1 LSYFRPQHGGNL
13 AWAAAQANCLPQEI
27 LDFSASINPLGPPQS
42 VLTAIQQHLGEISA
56 YPDPAST
63 SIRQALGH
71 LHNISADWIL
81 VGNGAAELLTWAC
94 RSLSALPQVH
104 LLTPAFSDYRR
115 ALKAFDANIC
125 VHAMDLAMDLDAEGA
140 SFQSEHLLWRSLTNL
155 CNSPNLATAGL
166 LLNNPHN
173 PTGQI
178 ISKAELLPLIDRFAQ
193 VVIDEAFMEFLPVQD
208 AYSLV
213 DKLTV
218 HPNLVIL
225 RSLTKFYSIPGLR
238 LGYAIAHPDLLAQ
251 WQSWRDPWSVNALAI
266 TAGVAA
272 LQDEAFQSETYRWL
286 AAAKP
291 QLYQGLAA
299 IPGLLPF
306 PSAANFFLVRCDVSV
321 TALQMKLLKRRI
333 LIRDC
338 ISFSELGDHYFRVAV
353 RTDADNAR
361 LVQVLS
367 ETIPILTIAN

>member
-13 AWAAAQANCLPQEI
+13 AWAAAQAGCLPQEI
-27 LDFSASINPLGPPQS
+27 LDFSASINPIGPPES
-42 VLTAIQQHLGEISA
+42 VLTAIRLHLGEISA

-63 SIRQALGH
+63 SIRRALGR
-71 LHNISADWIL
+71 LHNLSADWIL

-104 LLTPAFSDYRR
+104 LLTPAFSDYHR
-115 ALKAFDANIC
+115 ALKSFDANVCI
-125 VHAMDLAMDLDAEGA
+125 HPIDLDSEESSTRSEG
-140 SFQSEHLLWRSLTNL
+140 LLLRSLKNL
-155 CNSPNLATAGL
+155 CNHPNLSTSGL

-178 ISKAELLPLIDRFAQ
+178 VSKADLLPLIDRFGQ
-193 VVIDEAFMEFLPVQD
+193 VVIDEAFMEFLPAQD
-208 AYSLV
+208 AYSLMNE
-213 DKLTV
+213 LIA
-218 HPNLVIL
+218 HPNVVIL

-266 TAGVAA
+266 AAGLAA

-299 IPGLLPF
+299 RQGLSPF
-306 PSAANFFLVRCDVSV
+306 PSAANFFLVRCNGSV
-321 TALQMKLLKRRI
+321 TALQMELLKQRI

-338 ISFSELGDHYFRVAV
+338 ISFAELGDRYFRVAV
-353 RTDADNAR
+353 RTEAENAK
-361 LVQVLS
+361 LLQAMAL
-367 ETIPILTIAN
+367 IG

>member
-1 LSYFRPQHGGNL
+1 MSYFRPQHGGNL
-13 AWAAAQANCLPQEI
+13 AWASAQADCLPQEI

-63 SIRQALGH
+63 SIRRALGQ
-71 LHNISADWIL
+71 LHNISSDWIL

-94 RSLSALPQVH
+94 RSLSMLPQVH
-104 LLTPAFSDYRR
+104 LLTPAFSDYSR
-115 ALKAFDANIC
+115 ALKSFDANIC
-125 VHAMDLAMDLDAEGA
+125 VHSIDLEAEE
-140 SFQSEHLLWRSLTNL
+140 SSIQPEHFLLPSLRNL
-155 CNSPNLATAGL
+155 CNLPNLPTSGL

-178 ISKAELLPLIDRFAQ
+178 VSKAELLPLIDRFAQ
-193 VVIDEAFMEFLPVQD
+193 VVIDEAFMEFLPAQD
-208 AYSLV
+208 AYSLI
-213 DKLTV
+213 DELAA

-266 TAGVAA
+266 AAGVAA

-291 QLYQGLAA
+291 QLYQGLAN
-299 IPGLLPF
+299 IPGLFPF
-306 PSAANFFLVRCDVSV
+306 ASAANFFLVRCDVSV
-321 TALQMKLLKRRI
+321 TVLQKELLKRRI

-338 ISFSELGDHYFRVAV
+338 ISFAELGDRYFRVAV
-353 RTDADNAR
+353 RTEAENAR
-361 LVQVLS
+361 LVRALS
-367 ETIPILTIAN
+367 EVIPMLTIAN

>member
-42 VLTAIQQHLGEISA
+42 VLTAIQQHLGDISA

-63 SIRQALGH
+63 SIRQALSQ

-94 RSLSALPQVH
+94 RSLSTRSQVH
-104 LLTPAFSDYRR
+104 LITPAFSDYSR
-115 ALKAFDANIC
+115 ALKAFDAHLCTHPLN
-125 VHAMDLAMDLDAEGA
+125 LGLEGT
-140 SFQSEHLLWRSLTNL
+140 STESEQLLWRSLTSL
-155 CNSPNLATAGL
+155 CNHPNLSNAGL

-178 ISKAELLPLIDRFAQ
+178 IAKAELLPLLDPFSQ
-193 VVIDEAFMEFLPVQD
+193 VVIDEAFMEFLPEQD
-208 AYSLV
+208 TYSLV
-213 DKLTV
+213 DEITA
-218 HPNLVIL
+218 HSNLVIL

-266 TAGVAA
+266 AAGVAA

-299 IPGLLPF
+299 IPGLSPLQ
-306 PSAANFFLVRCDVSV
+306 SAANFFLVRCDVSV
-321 TALQMKLLKRRI
+321 MALQMELLKRHI

-338 ISFSELGDHYFRVAV
+338 ISFAELGDRYFRVAV
-353 RTDADNAR
+353 RTKAENER
-361 LVQVLS
+361 LLQALS
-367 ETIPILTIAN
+367 ETIPLINISY

>member
-1 LSYFRPQHGGNL
+1 L

-27 LDFSASINPLGPPQS
+27 LDFSASINPIGPPQS
-42 VLTAIQQHLGEISA
+42 VLTAIQQRLGEISA

-63 SIRQALGH
+63 SIRQALGQ

-94 RSLSALPQVH
+94 RSLSTLSQVH
-104 LLTPAFSDYRR
+104 LLTPAFSDYSR
-115 ALKAFDANIC
+115 ALKSFDTNIC
-125 VHAMDLAMDLDAEGA
+125 AHSMELDAEE
-140 SFQSEHLLWRSLTNL
+140 SSIQSEYLLLRSLTNL
-155 CNSPNLATAGL
+155 CNSPNLSTSGL

-178 ISKAELLPLIDRFAQ
+178 VSKADLLPLVDRFGQ

-213 DKLTV
+213 DELTA
-218 HPNLVIL
+218 HPNIAIL

-266 TAGVAA
+266 AAGVAA

-291 QLYQGLAA
+291 QLYQGLAN

-306 PSAANFFLVRCDVSV
+306 PSAANFFLVRCDASV
-321 TALQMKLLKRRI
+321 TALQMELLKRRI

-338 ISFSELGDHYFRVAV
+338 ISFSELGDCYFRVAV
-353 RTDADNAR
+353 RTEAENIR
-361 LVQVLS
+361 LLKALS
-367 ETIPILTIAN
+367 ETLPTLPALANVAS

>member
-1 LSYFRPQHGGNL
+1 LSYFRPRHGGNL
-13 AWAAAQANCLPQEI
+13 AWAAVQANCLPHEI
-27 LDFSASINPLGPPQS
+27 LDFSASINPIGPPQS
-42 VLTAIQQHLGEISA
+42 VLAAIRQHLGEISA

-63 SIRQALGH
+63 SIRQALGQ
-71 LHNISADWIL
+71 LHRISADWIL

-94 RSLSALPQVH
+94 RGLSTLSQVH

-115 ALKAFDANIC
+115 ALKAFEANIC
-125 VHAMDLAMDLDAEGA
+125 IHPIDLD
-140 SFQSEHLLWRSLTNL
+140 SEESSMWPESLLLRSLTNL
-155 CNSPNLATAGL
+155 CNHPNLSRSGL

-178 ISKAELLPLIDRFAQ
+178 VSKADLLPLIDRFGQ
-193 VVIDEAFMEFLPVQD
+193 VVIDEAFMEFLPDQD

-213 DKLTV
+213 DEITAY
-218 HPNLVIL
+218 PNVVIL

-266 TAGVAA
+266 AAGVAA

-286 AAAKP
+286 DAAKP
-291 QLYQGLAA
+291 QLYRGLAA
-299 IPGLLPF
+299 IPGLSPLQ
-306 PSAANFFLVRCDVSV
+306 SAANFFLVRCDVSAM
-321 TALQMKLLKRRI
+321 ALQMELLKRHI

-338 ISFSELGDHYFRVAV
+338 ISFSELDDRYFRVAV
-353 RTDADNAR
+353 RTEAENAR
-361 LVQVLS
+361 LLQAIA
-367 ETIPILTIAN
+367 ETILTLSAAS